1 MFSEIYVIGKGVV
14 AKSAQKTASEFFAK
28 KAILC
33 EDFASGAKADEFFAR
48 LKNALI
54 ISANNFYLFKA
65 SCICQNTI
73 INYHNALLPK
83 HRGVNAH
90 IWAIWENDELSG
102 ISWHLV
108 DSGID
113 TGKILIQKA
122 IKLDENTTAST
133 LLLAQ
138 HKLAITSLNQALQ
151 KLVSK
156 EFIEQKVTK
165 SQIHSKKDL
174 PNNAF
179 LELSWEEEK
188 ISRFLRAFDIGAF
201 RGGVSLPKLV
211 LFDKEF
217 EVLFYE
223 FSQNGL
229 KLTLTNNF
237 YIQIRKDK

>member
-14 AKSAQKTASEFFAK
+14 AKSAQKIASEFFSK

-33 EDFASGAKADEFFAR
+33 EDFASSARADEFFAR

-65 SCICQNTI
+65 NCIKQNTI

-90 IWAIWENDELSG
+90 IWAIWENDKKSG

-108 DSGID
+108 DNGID

-122 IKLDENTTAST
+122 IKLDKNTTAST

-151 KLVSK
+151 KLINK
-156 EFIEQKVTK
+156 EFIEQKPVK

-179 LELSWEEEK
+179 LELSWDKEK

-229 KLTLTNNF
+229 KLTLTNKF

>member
-14 AKSAQKTASEFFAK
+14 AKSAQKIASEFFAK

-33 EDFASGAKADEFFAR
+33 EDFASSAKADEFFAR

-65 SCICQNTI
+65 NCICQNTI

-90 IWAIWENDELSG
+90 IWAIWENDKKSG

-113 TGKILIQKA
+113 TGKILIQKT
-122 IKLDENTTAST
+122 IKLDENTTARE

-138 HKLAITSLNQALQ
+138 HKLATTSLNQALQ

-156 EFIEQKVTK
+156 EFIEQKITK

-174 PNNAF
+174 PNNAI
-179 LELSWEEEK
+179 LELAWE
-188 ISRFLRAFDIGAF
+188 
-201 RGGVSLPKLV
+201 
-211 LFDKEF
+211 
-217 EVLFYE
+217 
-223 FSQNGL
+223 
-229 KLTLTNNF
+229 
-237 YIQIRKDK
+237 